1 MKYRKN
7 KFDLSLCRYVR
18 RQSKIHPSRLNFFC
32 NSENEIILSSFYTI
46 LFRETLHR

>member
-18 RQSKIHPSRLNFFC
+18 RQSKIHPSRLKF
-32 NSENEIILSSFYTI
+32 SAILKTKLY
-46 LFRETLHR
+46 